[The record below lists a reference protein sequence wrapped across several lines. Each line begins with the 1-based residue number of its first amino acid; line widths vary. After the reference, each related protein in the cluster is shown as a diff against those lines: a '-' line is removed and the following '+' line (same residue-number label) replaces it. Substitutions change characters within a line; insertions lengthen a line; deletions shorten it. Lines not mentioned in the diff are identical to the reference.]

1 MLLFENVRV
10 CEFDRLLACLDLD
23 LTFAVGCFGTL
34 VEAISLACLG
44 YAVL

>member
-1 MLLFENVRV
+1 MLLFEKVRV

-23 LTFAVGCFGTL
+23 LTFAADCLGTL

-44 YAVL
+44 